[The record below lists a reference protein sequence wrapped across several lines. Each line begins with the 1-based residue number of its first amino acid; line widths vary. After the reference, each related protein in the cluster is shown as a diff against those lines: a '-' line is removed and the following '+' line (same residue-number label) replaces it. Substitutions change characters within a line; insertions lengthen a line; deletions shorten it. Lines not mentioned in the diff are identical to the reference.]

1 MPAVA
6 FSGVPGTGIW
16 LQLLAAGFRG
26 THGCSCPA
34 GTAARSHFEAMARR
48 FPQPPLTYPVVTRSL
63 GMVWRLL
70 RHQDL
75 FALLPFSVVR
85 PSLEAGEPA
94 EVRIDAQ
101 IGLEPVGIHKPRDM
115 GAAAAMLSEF
125 LRAFGA
131 RSNPAASGNI
141 IENYSY

>member
-1 MPAVA
+1 
-6 FSGVPGTGIW
+6 
-16 LQLLAAGFRG
+16 
-26 THGCSCPA
+26 
-34 GTAARSHFEAMARR
+34 MAQR
-48 FPQPPLTYPVVTRSL
+48 FPQPPRAYPVVTRSL
-63 GMVWRLL
+63 GVVRWLL

-85 PSLEAGEPA
+85 PSIEAGELV
-94 EVRIDAQ
+94 EVRIDAR
-101 IGLEPVGIHKPRDM
+101 IDLEPVGILKPRDM

-125 LRAFGA
+125 LRAFEV